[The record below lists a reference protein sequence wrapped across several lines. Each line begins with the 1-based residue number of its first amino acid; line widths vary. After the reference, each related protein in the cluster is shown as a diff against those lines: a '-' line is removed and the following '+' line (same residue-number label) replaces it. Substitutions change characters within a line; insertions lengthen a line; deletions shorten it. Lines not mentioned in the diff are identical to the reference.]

1 VRIGII
7 AALSGELKPLVR
19 GWEPLPAARAS
30 GIRMWERPAAK
41 GRNEVLAVCG
51 GMGAAAVRRAFA
63 AAEFR
68 GAMDLVLSVGWAGAL
83 SPDLKPGEVLEANE
97 LIDAQTGERFRAAN
111 GTVRL
116 VTTVRVAGPAEKARL
131 HRSYGAAVV
140 DMEATTIARLAQ
152 MRGISVRCLKGIS
165 DGVQTDLPDLNPFID
180 IAGQMQIVKFLAH
193 VALRPGTWLPLARL
207 GKYSATAAKLLAVTI
222 EGVLAELED

>member
-1 VRIGII
+1 MRIGII

-19 GWEPLPAARAS
+19 GWESLPAARGS
-30 GIRMWERPAAK
+30 GIRMWERPSAQ

-51 GMGAAAVRRAFA
+51 GMGAAAARRAFA

-68 GAMDLVLSVGWAGAL
+68 GAMDLVLSVGWAGSL
-83 SPDLKPGEVLEANE
+83 SPDLKPGEAFEANE
-97 LIDAQTGERFRAAN
+97 LIDAQTGERFRAAT
-111 GTVRL
+111 GTLRL
-116 VTTVRVAGPAEKARL
+116 VTTVQVAGPAEKARL
-131 HRSYGAAVV
+131 QRSYGASLV

-165 DGVQTDLPDLNPFID
+165 DGVKTDLPDFNPFID
-180 IAGQMQIVKFLAH
+180 IAGQIQRVKLLAH
-193 VALRPGTWLPLARL
+193 VALRPGSWASLARL
-207 GKYSATAAKLLAVTI
+207 GRHSATAAKQLAIAI